1 MGPFEWGPGSCPCP
15 YLCPHINLPFN
26 LYPLKMTLI
35 FRLNLHLTVGVQLAI
50 ILVFLWQKFQ
60 APVDRVMII
69 KTIYAKDNL

>member
-1 MGPFEWGPGSCPCP
+1 
-15 YLCPHINLPFN
+15 
-26 LYPLKMTLI
+26 MTLI